1 MSLHQE
7 QQIYNLEQ
15 KVYKLLDRV
24 GKLESEVRALKS
36 KLPDHRTVN
45 MVREDEGLP
54 PLETTK

>member
-7 QQIYNLEQ
+7 KQIYDLEQ
-15 KVYKLLDRV
+15 RSYKLIERV

-45 MVREDEGLP
+45 MVREDASLP